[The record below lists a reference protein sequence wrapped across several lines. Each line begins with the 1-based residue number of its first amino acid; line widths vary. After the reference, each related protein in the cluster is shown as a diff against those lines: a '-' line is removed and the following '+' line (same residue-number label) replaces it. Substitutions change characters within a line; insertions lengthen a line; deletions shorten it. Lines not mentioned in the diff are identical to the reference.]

1 MNNNISINRVEA
13 AIQQWQRKEERFSK
27 LFSFALSRNRALL
40 SEKLQYYDGIAS
52 RYRYSN
58 NVDERFALRLL
69 KQERRQIEK
78 QLYPNLAI
86 RLLRRLLAL
95 SFREQI
101 TVRQDIKKA
110 QENNQTL
117 QHQLHRAGF
126 TGLSAKLEEQMKQ
139 EQPKF
144 SVPVSYYVNEK
155 ERMDYQLSFA
165 KDEKGQYRL
174 EGYTANLHNE
184 AKPNEQRRQYFV
196 LNNDTG
202 IDATEAYNLLSGRAI
217 QQAGTWMQLDMND
230 KDAQG
235 NFRIKQFHA
244 NYGYDLENAL
254 KQLPLKELQ
263 DKNEAQKL
271 YGALKTGSCQ
281 SVTFIQNGHE
291 HRYYIEA
298 NPQFRSIN
306 IYDEHSKKITLNTAL
321 GNKTMEAV
329 KLTPKLNQQLELSHA
344 KRNGMRVS

>member
-126 TGLSAKLEEQMKQ
+126 TGLSAKLEEKMKQ

-235 NFRIKQFHA
+235 NF
-244 NYGYDLENAL
+244 
-254 KQLPLKELQ
+254 
-263 DKNEAQKL
+263 
-271 YGALKTGSCQ
+271 
-281 SVTFIQNGHE
+281 V
-291 HRYYIEA
+291 
-298 NPQFRSIN
+298 
-306 IYDEHSKKITLNTAL
+306 
-321 GNKTMEAV
+321 
-329 KLTPKLNQQLELSHA
+329 
-344 KRNGMRVS
+344 